1 MRDEL
6 FALLKT
12 HVPNV
17 EKCDFLVEK
26 LTDLIEDDREVE
38 VGQALDEGYD
48 EGHDEGYAKGH
59 AEGYTDGYDDGYGDT
74 EDA

>member
-38 VGQALDEGYD
+38 VGRA
-48 EGHDEGYAKGH
+48 HD
-59 AEGYTDGYDDGYGDT
+59 EGYTDGYNDGHDAGYTEGYDDGLDS
-74 EDA
+74 